1 MDTEKAKKLFK
12 LTNVEYMDA
21 VKQQALGNN
30 CELGEH

>member
-30 CELGEH
+30 CELGEN